1 MAMTNER
8 DRKRKS
14 GSSIYWVRDTEIIF
28 KPNKIK
34 KPKGKR
40 KLNLSV

>member
-1 MAMTNER
+1 MTMVNER
-8 DRKRKS
+8 DREKKS
-14 GSSIYWVRDTEIIF
+14 GSSIYWVRDTEKII

-40 KLNLSV
+40 RLSLSV

>member
-1 MAMTNER
+1 MVMTNER
-8 DRKRKS
+8 EKERKS
-14 GSSIYWVRDTEIIF
+14 GTSIYWVRDTEIIF

-34 KPKGKR
+34 IPKGKR